1 MGCVYK
7 VLAKILAN
15 RLKAVL
21 HNVIDKNQSAFLRG
35 RGLLDSVITANE
47 TIDFLRKAKSK
58 GLIVRVD
65 FEKVY
70 DSIEWDF

>member
-1 MGCVYK
+1 
-7 VLAKILAN
+7 
-15 RLKAVL
+15 VL